1 MTIQQKM
8 ISMQVDIIFNRSEE
22 TTLKEYTM
30 LAYDADLEL
39 FRDNFK
45 RFMSE
50 NIAPHYE
57 KWEKEGLMPRSVWSL
72 LGENGYLCV
81 DVPEEY
87 GGYGVPTE
95 YSLMLVEES
104 ARAGYG
110 ALSTAI
116 SCHSEI
122 AAPYILHI
130 ASEAQKQHWL
140 PKMVSGEVVGAI
152 GMTEP
157 GAGSDLQG
165 MRSSAILN
173 GDHYLLNGS
182 KTFISN
188 GQHADLVVLAAK
200 TDPQAR
206 AKGVSLLLVDT
217 HLEGFKKGTNLDKI
231 GLHSQD
237 TSELFFDNVKV
248 PANQLLGNPGQGFA
262 YLMQEL
268 PRERTAIAATAL
280 GAIRGAIDITTKYV
294 QERQAFGQ
302 KIGSFQ
308 NTRFVLAQAKIDELA
323 TAAFYNQNLALYKVS
338 KLDVETAAA
347 LKSFSTDM
355 QMKIIDSL
363 LQLFGGYG
371 YMTEYPISRFF
382 VDARIQRIYGGTNE
396 IMKEIVARGI
406 IGR

>member
-1 MTIQQKM
+1 
-8 ISMQVDIIFNRSEE
+8 
-22 TTLKEYTM
+22 M

-45 RFMSE
+45 RFMTE
-50 NIAPHYE
+50 HVAPFYE
-57 KWEKEGLMPRSVWSL
+57 QWEKEGLMPRSVWSL

-81 DVPEEY
+81 DVPEQY

-130 ASEAQKQHWL
+130 ANEEQKQYWL
-140 PKMVSGEVVGAI
+140 PKMVAGEVVGAI

-217 HLEGFKKGTNLDKI
+217 HLDGFKKGTNLDKI

-248 PANQLLGNPGQGFA
+248 PANQLLGNAGQGFA

-280 GAIRGAIDITTKYV
+280 GAIRGAIDVTTQYV

-323 TAAFYNQNLALYKVS
+323 TAAFYNQNLALYNEN

>member
-1 MTIQQKM
+1 MTSLKKM
-8 ISMQVDIIFNRSEE
+8 IRMLDIIKSKTQVERNIN
-22 TTLKEYTM
+22 M

-45 RFMSE
+45 RFMAE
-50 NIAPHYE
+50 HVAPFYE
-57 KWEKEGLMPRSVWSL
+57 QWEKEGLMPRSVWSL

-81 DVPEEY
+81 DVPEQY

-130 ASEAQKQHWL
+130 ANEEQKQYWL

-217 HLEGFKKGTNLDKI
+217 HLDGFKKGTNLDKI

-248 PANQLLGNPGQGFA
+248 PANQLLGNAGQGFA

-280 GAIRGAIDITTKYV
+280 GAIRGAIDVTTQYV

-323 TAAFYNQNLALYKVS
+323 TAAFYNQNLALYKEN

>member
-1 MTIQQKM
+1 
-8 ISMQVDIIFNRSEE
+8 MQH
-22 TTLKEYTM
+22 
-30 LAYDADLEL
+30 DADLEL
-39 FRDNFK
+39 FRDNFR
-45 RFMSE
+45 RFMKE
-50 NIAPHYE
+50 HIAPHYE
-57 KWEKEGLMPRSVWSL
+57 QWERDGIMPRHVWNL
-72 LGENGYLCV
+72 LGENGFLCV

-87 GGYGVPTE
+87 GGYGVPTY

-104 ARAGYG
+104 ARAGYSS
-110 ALSTAI
+110 LSTGI

-122 AAPYILHI
+122 AAPYILNI
-130 ASEAQKQHWL
+130 GSEEQKQYWL

-157 GAGSDLQG
+157 GAGSDLQS
-165 MRSSAILN
+165 MRTNAILQ
-173 GDHYLLNGS
+173 DDSYILNGS

-206 AKGVSLLLVDT
+206 AKGVSLLLLDT

-237 TSELFFDNVKV
+237 TSEMFFDNIKV
-248 PANQLLGNPGQGFA
+248 PQNQLLGQPGQGFA

-280 GAIRGAIDITTKYV
+280 GAIRGSIDVTTAYV

-302 KIGSFQ
+302 PIAQFQ

-323 TAAFYNQNLALYKVS
+323 TAAFYERNVELYQQGQ
-338 KLDVETAAA
+338 LDVATAAA

-355 QMKIIDSL
+355 QMKVADNL

-371 YMTEYPISRFF
+371 YMSEYPISRFF

-396 IMKEIVARGI
+396 IMKEIVARSLLGK
-406 IGR
+406 

>member
-1 MTIQQKM
+1 
-8 ISMQVDIIFNRSEE
+8 
-22 TTLKEYTM
+22 M

-45 RFMSE
+45 RYMNE
-50 NIAPHYE
+50 HIAPHYDQ
-57 KWEKEGLMPRSVWSL
+57 WEREGIMPRSVWSS

-81 DVPEEY
+81 DVPESY
-87 GGYGVPTE
+87 GGYGVPTH

-130 ASEAQKQHWL
+130 ASEEQKQYWL

-157 GAGSDLQG
+157 GAGSDLQAI
-165 MRSSAILN
+165 RTSAILQD
-173 GDHYLLNGS
+173 DHYVLNGS

-188 GQHADLVVLAAK
+188 GQHADLVVLAVK

-217 HLEGFKKGTNLDKI
+217 HLDGFKKGTNLDKI

-248 PANQLLGNPGQGFA
+248 PKDQLLGQPGQGFA

-280 GAIRGAIDITTKYV
+280 GAIRGAIDVTTTYV
-294 QERQAFGQ
+294 KERQAFGQ
-302 KIGSFQ
+302 PIANFQ

-323 TAAFYNQNLALYKVS
+323 TAAFYNQNLALYQQA

-347 LKSFSTDM
+347 LKCFSTDM
-355 QMKIIDSL
+355 QMKVADNL

-406 IGR
+406 IGKA

>member
-1 MTIQQKM
+1 M
-8 ISMQVDIIFNRSEE
+8 
-22 TTLKEYTM
+22 LKF
-30 LAYDADLEL
+30 DSDLEL

-45 RFMSE
+45 RFLAE
-50 NIAPHYE
+50 QIAPHYDA
-57 KWEKEGLMPRSVWSL
+57 WEKQGLMPREVWNA
-72 LGENGYLCV
+72 LGENGFLCV
-81 DVPEEY
+81 DLPEEY
-87 GGYGVPTE
+87 GGYGVPTH

-104 ARAGYG
+104 SRAGFG

-130 ASEAQKQHWL
+130 ANEEQKQYWL
-140 PKMVSGEVVGAI
+140 PRMVTGEVIGAI

-157 GAGSDLQG
+157 GAGSDLQA
-165 MRSSAILN
+165 MRTSAILQD
-173 GDHYLLNGS
+173 DHYLLNGS
-182 KTFISN
+182 KTSISN

-217 HLEGFKKGTNLDKI
+217 HLDGFKKGTNLDKI

-248 PANQLLGNPGQGFA
+248 PKNQLLGQAGHGFA

-268 PRERTAIAATAL
+268 PRERIAIAATAL
-280 GAIRGAIDITTKYV
+280 GSVRGAIDVTVNYV
-294 QERQAFGQ
+294 NERQAFGQ
-302 KIGSFQ
+302 AISKFQ
-308 NTRFVLAQAKIDELA
+308 NTRFVLAQAKIDEQA
-323 TAAFYNQNLALYKVS
+323 TAAFYFECVERYMVGEM
-338 KLDVETAAA
+338 DVETAAA
-347 LKSFSTDM
+347 LKAFSTDM
-355 QMKIIDSL
+355 QMKVADNL

-406 IGR
+406 LGR

>member
-1 MTIQQKM
+1 
-8 ISMQVDIIFNRSEE
+8 
-22 TTLKEYTM
+22 M

-39 FRDNFK
+39 FKDNFK
-45 RFMSE
+45 RFMNE
-50 NIAPHYE
+50 HIAPHYE
-57 KWEKEGLMPRSVWSL
+57 QWEREGIMPRSVWTL

-110 ALSTAI
+110 SLSTAI

-122 AAPYILHI
+122 AGPYILNI
-130 ASEAQKQHWL
+130 ANEEQKQYWL

-173 GDHYLLNGS
+173 GDHYFLNGS

-188 GQHADLVVLAAK
+188 GQHADLVVLACK

-237 TSELFFDNVKV
+237 TSELFYDNVKV
-248 PANQLLGNPGQGFA
+248 PANQLLGKAGQGFA

-280 GAIRGAIDITTKYV
+280 GSIRGAIDVTTKYV
-294 QERQAFGQ
+294 TERQAFGQ
-302 KIGSFQ
+302 AIGNFQ

-323 TAAFYNQNLALYKVS
+323 TAAFYNQNLALYKEK

-347 LKSFSTDM
+347 LKSFSSDM
-355 QMKIIDSL
+355 QMKVADSL

-371 YMTEYPISRFF
+371 YMVEYSISRFF

-396 IMKEIVARGI
+396 IMKEIVARGM

>member
-1 MTIQQKM
+1 
-8 ISMQVDIIFNRSEE
+8 
-22 TTLKEYTM
+22 M

-45 RFMSE
+45 RFMNE
-50 NIAPHYE
+50 HVAPFYE
-57 KWEKEGLMPRSVWSL
+57 QWEKEGLMPRSVWSL
-72 LGENGYLCV
+72 LGENGFLCV
-81 DVPEEY
+81 DVPEVY

-130 ASEAQKQHWL
+130 ANEEQKQYWL

-173 GDHYLLNGS
+173 GDHYVLNGS

-217 HLEGFKKGTNLDKI
+217 HLDGFKKGTNLDKI

-248 PANQLLGNPGQGFA
+248 PANQLLGSAGQGFA

-280 GAIRGAIDITTKYV
+280 GAIRGAIDITTQYV

-323 TAAFYNQNLALYKVS
+323 TAAFYNQNLALYKQS

-396 IMKEIVARGI
+396 IMTIVLQ
-406 IGR
+406 

>member
-1 MTIQQKM
+1 
-8 ISMQVDIIFNRSEE
+8 
-22 TTLKEYTM
+22 M

-39 FRDNFK
+39 FKDNFK
-45 RFMSE
+45 RFMNE
-50 NIAPHYE
+50 HIAPHYE
-57 KWEKEGLMPRSVWSL
+57 QWEREGIMPRSVWTL

-110 ALSTAI
+110 SLSTAI

-122 AAPYILHI
+122 AGPYILNI
-130 ASEAQKQHWL
+130 ANEEQKQYWL

-173 GDHYLLNGS
+173 GDHYVLNGS

-188 GQHADLVVLAAK
+188 GQHADLVVLACK

-237 TSELFFDNVKV
+237 TSELFYDNVKV
-248 PANQLLGNPGQGFA
+248 PANQLLGKAGQGFA

-280 GAIRGAIDITTKYV
+280 GSIRGAIDVTTKYV
-294 QERQAFGQ
+294 KERQAFGQ
-302 KIGSFQ
+302 AIGNFQ

-323 TAAFYNQNLALYKVS
+323 TAAFYNQNLALYKEK

-347 LKSFSTDM
+347 LKSFSSDM
-355 QMKIIDSL
+355 QMKVADSL

-371 YMTEYPISRFF
+371 YMVEYPISRFF

-396 IMKEIVARGI
+396 IMKEIVARGM

>member
-1 MTIQQKM
+1 
-8 ISMQVDIIFNRSEE
+8 
-22 TTLKEYTM
+22 
-30 LAYDADLEL
+30 
-39 FRDNFK
+39 
-45 RFMSE
+45 
-50 NIAPHYE
+50 
-57 KWEKEGLMPRSVWSL
+57 
-72 LGENGYLCV
+72 
-81 DVPEEY
+81 
-87 GGYGVPTE
+87 
-95 YSLMLVEES
+95 
-104 ARAGYG
+104 
-110 ALSTAI
+110 
-116 SCHSEI
+116 
-122 AAPYILHI
+122 
-130 ASEAQKQHWL
+130 
-140 PKMVSGEVVGAI
+140 MVSGEVVGAI

-173 GDHYLLNGS
+173 GDHYVLNGS

-188 GQHADLVVLAAK
+188 GQHADLVVLACK

-217 HLEGFKKGTNLDKI
+217 HLDGFKKGTNLDKI

-248 PANQLLGNPGQGFA
+248 PANQLLGNAGQGFA

-280 GAIRGAIDITTKYV
+280 GAIRGAIDVTSKYV
-294 QERQAFGQ
+294 KERQAFGQ
-302 KIGSFQ
+302 AIGNFQ

-323 TAAFYNQNLALYKVS
+323 TAAFYNQNLALYKEN

-347 LKSFSTDM
+347 LKSFSSDM
-355 QMKIIDSL
+355 QMKVADSL

-371 YMTEYPISRFF
+371 YMVEYPISRFF

-396 IMKEIVARGI
+396 IMKEIVARGL

>member
-1 MTIQQKM
+1 
-8 ISMQVDIIFNRSEE
+8 
-22 TTLKEYTM
+22 M

-50 NIAPHYE
+50 HIAPHYE
-57 KWEKEGLMPRSVWSL
+57 KWEREGIMPRSVWTL
-72 LGENGYLCV
+72 LGENGFLCV

-87 GGYGVPTE
+87 GGYGVPTH

-104 ARAGYG
+104 ARAGYC
-110 ALSTAI
+110 ALSTGI
-116 SCHSEI
+116 TCHSEI
-122 AAPYILHI
+122 AAPYIQHI
-130 ASEAQKQHWL
+130 GSEEQKQYWL

-157 GAGSDLQG
+157 GAGSDLQA
-165 MRSSAILN
+165 MRTSAILQ
-173 GDHYLLNGS
+173 GDHYVLNGS

-188 GQHADLVVLAAK
+188 GQHADVVVLAVK

-248 PANQLLGNPGQGFA
+248 PKDQLLGNAGSGFA

-268 PRERTAIAATAL
+268 PRERTAIAATSL
-280 GAIRGAIDITTKYV
+280 GAIRGSIDLATQYV
-294 QERQAFGQ
+294 KERQAFGQ
-302 KIGSFQ
+302 AIANFQ

-323 TAAFYNQNLALYKVS
+323 TAAFYNQNVALYNEG

-355 QMKIIDSL
+355 QMKVADNL

-396 IMKEIVARGI
+396 IMKEIVARGL
-406 IGR
+406 IGKA